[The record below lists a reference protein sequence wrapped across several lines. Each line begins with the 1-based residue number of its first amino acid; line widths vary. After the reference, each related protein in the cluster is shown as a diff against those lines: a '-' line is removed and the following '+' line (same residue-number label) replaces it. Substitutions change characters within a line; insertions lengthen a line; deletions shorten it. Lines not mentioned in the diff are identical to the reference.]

1 MALTAQR
8 YGKALVDAEP
18 TSRIIA
24 AGALCWRVRDN
35 ELQVL
40 LIHRP
45 NYKDWS
51 WPKGKLD
58 DGETLPECAVR
69 EIAEEINLDITLG
82 IPLPI
87 TRYKVGRRS
96 KEVWYWA
103 AEVPKAEPTPDG
115 DEVDKAK
122 WVNVKTAHKML
133 TMASDRVPLDYLEA
147 AYRRN
152 ALKTTPLVIVRHA
165 KAKPRPTWT
174 RAEGERPLAGTG
186 RRQALAV
193 GNLLGAWD
201 PNNLISSPWTRCVET
216 LAPFVRATG
225 RRLNQKKSLTELAAS
240 RCPERAKKTITKQ
253 VERVRSTAV
262 CTHRPVLPHVLE
274 VLAAYADQHYAPEL
288 AGALPTKDPYLKP
301 GAVIVCQQAPERD
314 GRIVSIEVYDSFDD

>member
-8 YGKALVDAEP
+8 YGKALADTEP
-18 TSRIIA
+18 DSRIVA
-24 AGALCWRVRDN
+24 AGALCWRVRDS

-82 IPLPI
+82 IPLPV

-103 AEVPKAEPTPDG
+103 AEAPRAEPKPDG
-115 DEVDKAK
+115 SEVDKVK
-122 WVNVKTAHKML
+122 WVSVKTAHKML
-133 TMASDRVPLDYLEA
+133 TMAGDRAPLDYLEA

-152 ALKTTPLVIVRHA
+152 ALKTTPFVVVRHA

-174 RAEGERPLAGTG
+174 RAEGERPLAATG

-193 GNLLGAWD
+193 SNLLGAWD
-201 PNNLISSPWTRCVET
+201 PKHLFSSPWTRCVET
-216 LAPFVRATG
+216 LAPFVRVSG
-225 RRLNQKKSLTELAAS
+225 RRLTHKKSLTELASS
-240 RCPERAKKTITKQ
+240 RRPHKAQKTIVKLLD
-253 VERVRSTAV
+253 RVRSSAV
-262 CTHRPVLPHVLE
+262 CTHRPVLPN
-274 VLAAYADQHYAPEL
+274 VLAVLAEAADLRYAPEL
-288 AGALPTKDPYLKP
+288 AGALPAKDPYLKP
-301 GAVIVCQQAPERD
+301 GAVIVCQQAPARD
-314 GRIVSIEVYDSFDD
+314 GQIVSIEVYDSFDD